1 MKFKLTN
8 EKHSIKFW
16 IACLLLGIIL
26 VMGYTELVSAES
38 NLGTF
43 KQNTCF
49 DLYQTCDD
57 CTYVNLTAIKYPNGT
72 IETMNLD
79 MVKINQDFTYN
90 FCNSTNLGD
99 YTYTVA
105 GDKRGVYSIETMSFE
120 VTPSGEDLSLQNTVI
135 QLVMILFLILL
146 IFSFYYLSHN
156 INFEKWNDSIFK
168 KYQNR
173 NYVKLVLSSIGYHI
187 LKNSFI
193 IYYLIG
199 LPIILTF
206 SNLAHAYGIENL
218 VSLLSA
224 VLVIYFVGIL
234 LVGLIFLGYVQEW
247 FMDLLEKVRNMKWGI
262 E

>member
-8 EKHSIKFW
+8 EKNSIKFW
-16 IACLLLGIIL
+16 IAWLLLGIIL

-120 VTPSGEDLSLQNTVI
+120 VTPSGKDGNENIVFFI
-135 QLVMILFLILL
+135 FIILL
-146 IFSFYYLSHN
+146 IYAITFLGLFN
-156 INFEKWNDSIFK
+156 GNAP
-168 KYQNR
+168 
-173 NYVKLVLSSIGYHI
+173 VTI
-187 LKNSFI
+187 L
-193 IYYLIG
+193 G
-199 LPIILTF
+199 GM
-206 SNLAHAYGIENL
+206 AM
-218 VSLLSA
+218 
-224 VLVIYFVGIL
+224 
-234 LVGLIFLGYVQEW
+234 IFLGVYMINNGVIIYQDNLTNY
-247 FMDLLEKVRNMKWGI
+247 FSYLTIGIGALFGLSAGYDLYQDL
-262 E
+262 